1 MVDGEIN
8 CSLKDASACEN
19 KERRKRFTGP
29 TSVFASKVVLSARN
43 RYEKKKEKK
52 KGGGK
57 EKETLAGNLRDFEKR
72 SLYHGLLGSCVD

>member
-52 KGGGK
+52 RGEGK
-57 EKETLAGNLRDFEKR
+57 KR
-72 SLYHGLLGSCVD
+72 KRLQAISAISKSAPYITVCSVHA